1 MSKKFYAACNI
12 DAEHVLIFDRRADR
26 DAWVADPLQGC
37 TRAALTES
45 EAFSLIGEALYDPAC
60 YETPDPDIDPDA
72 NYVEVASEF
81 YIPRDFREYLDG
93 RTQTIAQMLHALST
107 I

>member
-1 MSKKFYAACNI
+1 MSRKFYAGYCI
-12 DAEHVLIFDRRADR
+12 DPEHILIFDNRADR
-26 DAWVADPLQGC
+26 DAWVADPIQGC
-37 TRAALTES
+37 TRAALTEQ
-45 EAFSLIGEALYDPAC
+45 EAFALIGEALYDPAC
-60 YETPDPDIDPDA
+60 YQATDPDIDPDA
-72 NYVEVASEF
+72 NYVEVESEF